1 MKTYLQKFMLFLFL
15 LSGINSVKAQTYPP
29 VSYLW
34 GASPFQDSLWSIDTT
49 TLQVVNRVAPSLAG
63 FTITGI
69 TGMAFDP
76 CGGQTYVIMK
86 VSGVTGRVLGTIQL
100 ETGVCT
106 QVGNLGDNF
115 SSIIFDRTGQL
126 FGVTGNGATVPE
138 TFYSIDKATAAKTL
152 LTPFGNGA
160 DGEIICYDP
169 VHDMFYHW
177 SGNGTV
183 VYEKFA
189 NAAPYTIIPISTGG
203 ATGETFGAMYVG
215 PDKFLI
221 SNIQSSFNYVDTLGN
236 YSAQFSINPDDL
248 RGLVMPPSFAANTDT
263 VCAGID
269 QVIVA
274 ADAVNLYS
282 VIYNWGDGSV
292 DTVVSSG
299 ASHTY
304 AAPGAYT
311 ITASLYTGYCSPSV
325 YWSTTIQVNNIP
337 SVALS
342 GNTVICPND
351 SLLLTGSSGGT
362 SQWYLDGVAIS
373 GATTPQLWASVP
385 GNYNMVKTNLNGC
398 GDSASIGLVLVA
410 GVAPVVDLGP
420 DTTVCATFLLD
431 AQNSGSSYLWNT
443 SESTQAITVTTT
455 GDYWVVVTD
464 TNSCVGTDTVS
475 VTINPLPIV
484 VLSGLDTICA
494 GDNTLLTGSSGGT
507 SQWYFNG
514 VAISGATSSTYL
526 ASQAGVYNMIKTN
539 ANGCADSSAVGIE
552 LVVNNLPVVT
562 LTGNDTICSGDSTL
576 LTGSSGG
583 TSQWYFN
590 GSPVSGA
597 TTASLY
603 ASQAGIY
610 NMIKTNSNGCFDS
623 SATGIE
629 LVVLNSPVVTLTGGT
644 GYCTGSTV
652 TLTGSSGGSSQWYLN
667 GVAIS
672 GGTTNTF
679 LAGLPGIYNMV
690 KTNTNGCADS
700 ADVGLSIVEFPL
712 PVVTYVE
719 LQDTVCLSQGQITL
733 TPASPTGG
741 VYSGTGVSGNSMTL
755 TTVGSYQITYIYT
768 DTNGCSNFAASNV
781 VVDLCIG
788 LNEISSD
795 LVEVFPNPS
804 SGIVKFVNNG
814 KWTPEAVML
823 VFDARGNTLTR
834 VTDWNSGMMDFTGYS
849 EGIYFV
855 RIEDRSSVFN
865 ARIVILR

>member
-1 MKTYLQKFMLFLFL
+1 MKNYLQKIMLSL
-15 LSGINSVKAQTYPP
+15 LLVAGWNSVNAQTYPP

-126 FGVTGNGATVPE
+126 FGVTGNGAIVPE

-183 VYEKFA
+183 IYEKFA
-189 NAAPYTIIPISTGG
+189 NVAPYTIIPISTGG
-203 ATGETFGAMYVG
+203 ASGETFGAMYVG

-221 SNIQSSFNYVDTLGN
+221 SNIAGSFNYVDTLGT
-236 YSAQFSINPDDL
+236 YTSTFGSNPDDL

-263 VCAGID
+263 VCAGVDPVTIG
-269 QVIVA
+269 

-282 VIYNWGDGSV
+282 VIYNWGDGSI
-292 DTVVSSG
+292 DTVVSAG
-299 ASHTY
+299 ATHTY

-311 ITASLYTGYCSPSV
+311 ISASLYTGYCSPSV

-351 SLLLTGSSGGT
+351 SVLLTGSSGGT
-362 SQWYLDGVAIS
+362 SQWYLDGTAIT
-373 GATTPQLWASVP
+373 GATSSQLWASVP

-398 GDSASIGLVLVA
+398 GDSAAVGIVLVN
-410 GVAPVVDLGP
+410 GSAPVVDLGP
-420 DTTVCATFLLD
+420 DTAACVSYTLD
-431 AQNSGSSYLWNT
+431 AQNPGATYLWNT
-443 SESTQAITVTTT
+443 AEGTQTITVSST
-455 GDYWVVVTD
+455 GDYSVVVTD
-464 TNSCVGTDTVS
+464 SNFCSASDTVS
-475 VTINPLPIV
+475 ITINALPV
-484 VLSGLDTICA
+484 VTLSGTDTICA
-494 GDNTLLTGSSGGT
+494 GDSTLLTGSSGGS

-514 VAISGATSSTYL
+514 VLIAGATSPTYFAL
-526 ASQAGVYNMIKTN
+526 QEGVYNMVKTN
-539 ANGCADSSAVGIE
+539 ANGCADSAATGIN

-562 LTGNDTICSGDSTL
+562 ISGNDTICSGDSTL
-576 LTGSSGG
+576 LSGSSGG

-590 GSPVSGA
+590 GSVISGA
-597 TTASLY
+597 NSSAFY
-603 ASQAGIY
+603 ASQAGVY
-610 NMIKTNSNGCFDS
+610 NLVKTNNNGCSDS
-623 SATGIE
+623 AAVGIAI
-629 LVVLNSPVVTLTGGT
+629 VVLNSPVVTLTGGP
-644 GYCTGSTV
+644 GYCAGGNV
-652 TLTGSSGGSSQWYLN
+652 TLTGSSGGSSQWYLDGN
-667 GVAIS
+667 IIGGATSNTYSAVA
-672 GGTTNTF
+672 
-679 LAGLPGIYNMV
+679 PGIYNMV

-700 ADVGLSIVEFPL
+700 ADVGLTIVEFALPL
-712 PVVTYVE
+712 VTYVE
-719 LQDTVCLSQGQITL
+719 VQDTVCLSQGQIVL
-733 TPASPTGG
+733 SPGVPVGG
-741 VYSGTGVSGNSMTL
+741 VYSGVSVVGNIMTL
-755 TTVGSYQITYIYT
+755 TALGSYQITYSYT
-768 DTNGCSNFAASNV
+768 DTNGCSNFATAPI
-781 VVDLCIG
+781 VVDQCIG
-788 LNEISSD
+788 LNEISSGF
-795 LVEVFPNPS
+795 VEVYPNPS
-804 SGIVKFVNNG
+804 NGIVRFENNG
-814 KWTPEAVML
+814 RWTKNATVS
-823 VFDARGNTLTR
+823 VFDSRGSRLFTITNWSNDLL
-834 VTDWNSGMMDFTGYS
+834 DFTGLS
-849 EGIYFV
+849 EGIYFI
-855 RIEDRSSVFN
+855 RINDQANIFN
-865 ARIVILR
+865 SRLVILR

>member
-1 MKTYLQKFMLFLFL
+1 MKKHLLKIMLSL
-15 LSGINSVKAQTYPP
+15 LLVAGWDSVNAQTYPP

-189 NAAPYTIIPISTGG
+189 NAAPYTIISISTGG
-203 ATGETFGAMYVG
+203 ASGETFGAMYVG

-236 YSAQFSINPDDL
+236 YSVPFSSNPDDL

-263 VCAGID
+263 ICAGIE
-269 QVIVA
+269 QVTIA

-282 VIYNWGDGSV
+282 VIYNWGDGSI
-292 DTVVSSG
+292 DTVVSAG
-299 ASHTY
+299 ATHTY

-311 ITASLYTGYCSPSV
+311 ISASLYTGYCSPSV

-351 SLLLTGSSGGT
+351 SVLLTGSSGGS
-362 SQWYLDGVAIS
+362 SQWYLDGTAIT
-373 GATTPQLWASVP
+373 GATTSQYWASVP

-398 GDSASIGLVLVA
+398 GDSAAVGIVLVN
-410 GVAPVVDLGP
+410 GSAPVVDLGP
-420 DTTVCATFLLD
+420 DTAACVSYTID
-431 AQNSGSSYLWNT
+431 AQNPGATYLWNT
-443 SESTQAITVTTT
+443 AEGTQTITVSST
-455 GDYWVVVTD
+455 GDYSVVVTD
-464 TNSCVGTDTVS
+464 SNFCSASDTVS
-475 VTINPLPIV
+475 ITINALPV
-484 VLSGLDTICA
+484 VTLSGTDTICA
-494 GDNTLLTGSSGGT
+494 GDSS
-507 SQWYFNG
+507 
-514 VAISGATSSTYL
+514 L
-526 ASQAGVYNMIKTN
+526 
-539 ANGCADSSAVGIE
+539 
-552 LVVNNLPVVT
+552 
-562 LTGNDTICSGDSTL
+562 
-576 LTGSSGG
+576 
-583 TSQWYFN
+583 
-590 GSPVSGA
+590 
-597 TTASLY
+597 
-603 ASQAGIY
+603 
-610 NMIKTNSNGCFDS
+610 
-623 SATGIE
+623 
-629 LVVLNSPVVTLTGGT
+629 
-644 GYCTGSTV
+644 
-652 TLTGSSGGSSQWYLN
+652 LTGSSGGSSQWYLN
-667 GVAIS
+667 GALIPGATSPTYFALQEGVYNMVKTNANGCADSAATGITLVVNNLPVVTITGNDTICSGDSTLLSGSS
-672 GGTTNTF
+672 GGTSQWYFNGTVISGANSSAFYASQAGVYNLVKTNSNGCSDSAA
-679 LAGLPGIYNMV
+679 AGIAIVVLNSPVVTLSGGPGYCAGGNVILTGSSGGSSQWYLNGNIIGGATSNTYSAVAPGIYNMV

-700 ADVGLSIVEFPL
+700 ADVGLTIVEFAL

-719 LQDTVCLSQGQITL
+719 VQDTVCISLGQIVL
-733 TPASPTGG
+733 SPGAPVGG
-741 VYSGTGVSGNSMTL
+741 VYSGVSVVGNIMTL
-755 TTVGSYQITYIYT
+755 TALGSYQITYSYT
-768 DTNGCSNFAASNV
+768 DTNGCSNIATSPI
-781 VVDLCIG
+781 VVDQCIG
-788 LNEISSD
+788 LNEISSGF
-795 LVEVFPNPS
+795 VEVYPNPS
-804 SGIVKFVNNG
+804 NGIVRFENNG
-814 KWTPEAVML
+814 RWTKNATVS
-823 VFDARGNTLTR
+823 VFDSRGSRMLTI
-834 VTDWNSGMMDFTGYS
+834 TNWSNDQLDFTGLS
-849 EGIYFV
+849 EGIYFI
-855 RIEDRSSVFN
+855 RINDQANIFN
-865 ARIVILR
+865 SRLVILK